1 MNQSKTIC
9 KTDRLILREFSL
21 ADTSFIIQLLN
32 SPGWLQYIGNRQIHD
47 HDAAALYLKN
57 GPLASYQQHGFGLYQ
72 VLLQNN
78 LLPVGMCGL
87 IKREQLD
94 QPDLGFAFLPEYTGK
109 GYAQESAE
117 SVIESARLMQLSTIL
132 AITLAENKPSVN
144 LLQKLGFNFDRLF
157 RFQEDAEELMLYNLS
172 FR

>member
-9 KTDRLILREFSL
+9 ETDRLILREFSL

-57 GPLASYQQHGFGLYQ
+57 GPMASYQQHGFGLYQ

-78 LLPVGMCGL
+78 RLPIGMCGL

-117 SVIESARLMQLSTIL
+117 SVIESARLMQLPTIL
-132 AITLAENKPSVN
+132 AITLPENKPSVN
-144 LLQKLGFNFDRLF
+144 LLQKLGFNFNRLF

-172 FR
+172 FS